1 MSELM
6 KKFYL
11 MLMIF
16 AVSATIATAQNDS
29 KEGKMDMKSDDPVGV
44 KVADGMLYGK
54 DYDRS
59 FTVTEFT
66 DLMKEPSANYDKA
79 VMVKGN
85 VAEVCQSMGCW
96 MTMTEGNNTV
106 RIKTQH
112 EFFLPKDIAGK
123 NAVVSGVFKV
133 TELSEEEARHYLE
146 ESKNPTMKPE
156 DIKGP
161 QTAYIIEATGITI
174 LD

>member
-1 MSELM
+1 MTKLM

-11 MLMIF
+11 MIMIM
-16 AVSATIATAQNDS
+16 AVSVTIASAQHDK
-29 KEGKMDMKSDDPVGV
+29 KEGAMDMKSDEPVGV
-44 KVADGMLYGK
+44 KVSDGLLFGK

-59 FTVTEFT
+59 STVIEFT
-66 DLMKEPSANYDKA
+66 DLMKEPSANNEKTLL
-79 VMVKGN
+79 VKGR

-96 MTMTEGNNTV
+96 MTMTEGDNTV
-106 RIKTQH
+106 RIKTLH

-123 NAVVSGVFKV
+123 NAVVSGTFKT
-133 TELSEEEARHYLE
+133 TELTEEEARHYLE

-161 QTAYIIEATGITI
+161 QKAYIIEATGITI